1 MIFSTYLIISLF
13 ILILINK
20 YFIKNKILLNQTGD
34 NHQKFS
40 TKNQVPLTGGI
51 FVLFSI
57 LFYLNQYEKI
67 FIISILLLFFLGI
80 FSDIKIIRSAGY
92 KVLFQILIV
101 ASFVYI
107 SDLRL
112 YETRVIFID
121 KLLENYLFNIAFAT
135 FCILIVLN
143 GSNFIDGMNTLVL
156 GYFLIIVIILFK
168 ISYHNNNV
176 IFQINDHLMTIYFM
190 IILFFFNIKSKT
202 FLGDSGTYLIGFLFS
217 TILIKFYL
225 NNPLLSPFLIVLFLW
240 YPCYEN
246 LFSIIRKFKFNRSPM
261 DPDKNHLHQL
271 IFLFLRKKFSLS
283 IINANNLTASSIN
296 FFNLI
301 IFFLAS
307 LIPTNT
313 QGIIIYI
320 FLCIFLYTF
329 IYLKLISLKL
339 SKKI

>member
-80 FSDIKIIRSAGY
+80 FSDIKIVKSASY
-92 KVLFQILIV
+92 KVLFQILIA

-107 SDLRL
+107 SDLQL

-121 KLLENYLFNIAFAT
+121 KLLENYLFNIAFVT

-168 ISYHNNNV
+168 ISYNNNNV

-246 LFSIIRKFKFNRSPM
+246 LFSIIRKFKLNRSPM

-271 IFLFLRKKFSLS
+271 IFLFLKKKFSLS

-307 LIPTNT
+307 LIPTHT

-320 FLCIFLYTF
+320 LLSIFVYSFT
-329 IYLKLISLKL
+329 YLKLISLKL
-339 SKKI
+339 NKKI

>member
-1 MIFSTYLIISLF
+1 MIFSVYLLISLF
-13 ILILINK
+13 FFVLLNN

-40 TKNQVPLTGGI
+40 MKIQVPLTGGI
-51 FVLFSI
+51 FILFSI

-67 FIISILLLFFLGI
+67 LVISTILIFFLGI
-80 FSDIKIIRSAGY
+80 LSDTKIIQSANY
-92 KVLFQILIV
+92 KVLYQILIV
-101 ASFVYI
+101 VNFVYFSNLQI
-107 SDLRL
+107 
-112 YETRVIFID
+112 YNTRVLIID
-121 KLLENYLFNIAFAT
+121 ELLENNFFNIAFVT

-156 GYFLIIVIILFK
+156 GYFLIIIIILLK
-168 ISYHNNNV
+168 LSYYNDL
-176 IFQINDHLMTIYFM
+176 IFVINDYLMSIYFM
-190 IILFFFNIKSKT
+190 IILFFFNIKSKS
-202 FLGDSGTYLIGFLFS
+202 FLGDSGTYLVGFLFS
-217 TILIKFYL
+217 IILIKFYFD
-225 NNPLLSPFLIVLFLW
+225 NPLISPFLIVLFLW

-261 DPDKNHLHQL
+261 NPDKNHFHQL
-271 IFLFLRKKFSLS
+271 IFIFLKKKFNLNITNS
-283 IINANNLTASSIN
+283 NNLTACLIN

-301 IFFLAS
+301 MFFLAS
-307 LIPTNT
+307 LIPSHT

-320 FLCIFLYTF
+320 FLCIFSYTF

>member
-13 ILILINK
+13 LLILINK

-34 NHQKFS
+34 SHQKFS

-51 FVLFSI
+51 FILLSI

-67 FIISILLLFFLGI
+67 FTISLLLLFFLGI
-80 FSDIKIIRSAGY
+80 FSDAKTVKSAHYKI
-92 KVLFQILIV
+92 LFQILIA

-112 YETRVIFID
+112 YGTRVIFID
-121 KLLENYLFNIAFAT
+121 ELLENHFFNIAFVT

-143 GSNFIDGMNTLVL
+143 GSNFIDGMNTLAL
-156 GYFLIIVIILFK
+156 GYFLIIVLILFK
-168 ISYHNNNV
+168 LSYYNDL
-176 IFQINDHLMTIYFM
+176 IFRINDHLMTIYFM
-190 IILFFFNIKSKT
+190 IILFFFNIKSKS

-217 TILIKFYL
+217 IILIKFYF
-225 NNPLLSPFLIVLFLW
+225 NNPLISPFLIVLFLW

-271 IFLFLRKKFSLS
+271 VFISLKKKFKLNITNS
-283 IINANNLTASSIN
+283 NNLTAYLIN
-296 FFNLI
+296 SFNLI

-307 LIPTNT
+307 LTPSHT